1 MAYHQNSMKVPQ
13 DQILLQNIQEYLPDL
28 EITLLD
34 LKNPTHNAVCNF
46 YTAFLEELGA
56 NAANV
61 VQVSS
66 AIFIDT
72 NFWYLYTELF
82 IFSDSNESNDID
94 HSCWHV

>member
-1 MAYHQNSMKVPQ
+1 MAYHQNTIKLTT
-13 DQILLQNIQEYLPDL
+13 DQALLNNIQEYLPDL

-66 AIFIDT
+66 ISHFQ
-72 NFWYLYTELF
+72 
-82 IFSDSNESNDID
+82 
-94 HSCWHV
+94 